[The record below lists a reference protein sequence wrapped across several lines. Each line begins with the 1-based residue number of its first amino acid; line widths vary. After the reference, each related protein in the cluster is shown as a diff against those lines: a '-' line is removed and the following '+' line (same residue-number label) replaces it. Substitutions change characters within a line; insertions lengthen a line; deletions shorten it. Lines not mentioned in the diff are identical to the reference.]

1 MIEQTLELRGIPL
14 PHLIT
19 YLMECGGQKPGDETL
34 PATVEGEGW
43 LAVVLRE
50 ETVTITK
57 RFHVNAVFISFQADD
72 EAILANLLARFK
84 VKVTRVG
91 G

>member
-19 YLMECGGQKPGDETL
+19 YLIECGGRKPSDETL
-34 PATVEGEGW
+34 PATVEAEGW
-43 LAVVLRE
+43 LAEILRE

-72 EAILANLLARFK
+72 EEILTNLLARFK
-84 VKVTRVG
+84 VKVIRVG